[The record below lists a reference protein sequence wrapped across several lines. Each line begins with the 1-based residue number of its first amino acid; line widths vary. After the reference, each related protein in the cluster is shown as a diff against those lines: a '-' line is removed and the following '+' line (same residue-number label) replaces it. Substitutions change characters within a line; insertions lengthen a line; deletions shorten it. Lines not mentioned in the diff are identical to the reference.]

1 MRLTEADENQN
12 VQRYRNRAALTES
25 VLTQKIQEMELLQ
38 SKVAVLQDVVKR
50 LQSGKE
56 RAAESESVREAVL
69 ALQWEQA
76 EETKRM
82 QAELQIEQLTLE
94 LNCTRAEIKT
104 QATRHAEV
112 VDTLQKDHGRDRRAW
127 KDEERH
133 FRERDQVVQNKIRA
147 LQKEVLDMDQ
157 SLETT
162 QEELMRVQQR
172 LASREDEL
180 RTLETGERRKRKALE
195 EKLEATLVENEELHS
210 KLEDQLASEEA
221 RRESIDIASAA
232 VRAAD
237 MRESKLRQELETLRD
252 QLIQLETQK
261 EDISQAR
268 EMKRK
273 INENVHQREGKDVEG
288 GNQST
293 GESLKRH
300 CRLCPKL
307 KKLNSFTQK
316 AATKLKPAQQSM
328 PQQIAVRL

>member
-1 MRLTEADENQN
+1 
-12 VQRYRNRAALTES
+12 
-25 VLTQKIQEMELLQ
+25 
-38 SKVAVLQDVVKR
+38 
-50 LQSGKE
+50 
-56 RAAESESVREAVL
+56 
-69 ALQWEQA
+69 
-76 EETKRM
+76 
-82 QAELQIEQLTLE
+82 
-94 LNCTRAEIKT
+94 
-104 QATRHAEV
+104 V

-210 KLEDQLASEEA
+210 RLEDQLASEVA

-237 MRESKLRQELETLRD
+237 MREAKLRQELETLRD
-252 QLIQLETQK
+252 QLIQLEAQK

-268 EMKRK
+268 EIKRN
-273 INENVHQREGKDVEG
+273 INENVHQREGKDLEG
-288 GNQST
+288 KQSADRRKSEAPLQAMPEIEEAEFVYTESGNKAETSAT
-293 GESLKRH
+293 VHATADRSETLNDSDEMLESFKRQGGRWRWLRSPRSWFSRRRKIRNDGH
-300 CRLCPKL
+300 RK
-307 KKLNSFTQK
+307 
-316 AATKLKPAQQSM
+316 
-328 PQQIAVRL
+328 